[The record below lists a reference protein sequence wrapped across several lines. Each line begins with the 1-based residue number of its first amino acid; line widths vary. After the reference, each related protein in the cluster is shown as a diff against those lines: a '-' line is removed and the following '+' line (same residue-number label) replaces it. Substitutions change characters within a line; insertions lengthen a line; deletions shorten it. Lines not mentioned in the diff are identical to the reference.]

1 MVRRASN
8 LIRTHRRGGFT
19 LMELLVALVMAGVVA
34 LSLVGSVRVAF
45 QARQAAARA
54 ARSTQA
60 SAMAMEFIRQDLGG
74 VMPPNPN
81 WVDPTG
87 VIVSTAAAASGTGTG
102 TGGTGSTGGS
112 SSSSSGNSTQLYL
125 AGAFVGYDG
134 SSAGTGTNNTG
145 GNASVTFYTT
155 AEGPLHPAG
164 GDGEIKKVELSVDNG
179 VLYRKVLSNLTAPQ
193 QQQIQPD
200 QEVLCRNVRSFNLRY
215 YDGSTWQDTW
225 DSTQT
230 SPANELPVAV
240 EVTLEIDPPA
250 DDPQSVLRKY
260 LRIIPIPCSNLI
272 NDLNA
277 SSTSSSTTGGTG
289 Q

>member
-1 MVRRASN
+1 MTRRASI
-8 LIRTHRRGGFT
+8 LISMHRRRRGAGFT

-60 SAMAMEFIRQDLGG
+60 SAIAMEFIRQDLGG

-87 VIVSTAAAASGTGTG
+87 VIVSTAAAASGST
-102 TGGTGSTGGS
+102 GTGSTGS
-112 SSSSSGNSTQLYL
+112 TASSSSGNSTQLYL
-125 AGAFVGYDG
+125 AGAFVGYAG
-134 SSAGTGTNNTG
+134 SSAGSGANNAG
-145 GNASVTFYTT
+145 GNDSVTFYTT
-155 AEGPLHPAG
+155 AEGPQHPAG

-250 DDPQSVLRKY
+250 DDPKALPRRY

-277 SSTSSSTTGGTG
+277 SSTSSSTTGGTP
-289 Q
+289 

>member
-1 MVRRASN
+1 MHPRG
-8 LIRTHRRGGFT
+8 GGFT

-87 VIVSTAAAASGTGTG
+87 VIVSTAASSSTI
-102 TGGTGSTGGS
+102 TGSTSGS
-112 SSSSSGNSTQLYL
+112 GSGSASNSSGNSTQLYL
-125 AGAFVGYDG
+125 AGAFVGYQG
-134 SSAGTGTNNTG
+134 SSAGTGANNAG
-145 GNASVTFYTT
+145 GNDSVVFYTT

-164 GDGEIKKVELSVDNG
+164 GDGEIKKVELSVEGG

-230 SPANELPVAV
+230 SPTNELPVAV
-240 EVTLEIDPPA
+240 EVTLVIDPPA
-250 DDPQSVLRKY
+250 DDPQSLPRKY
-260 LRIIPIPCSNLI
+260 LRNIPIPCSNLI

-277 SSTSSSTTGGTG
+277 SSTSSSSTTGGTP
-289 Q
+289 

>member
-1 MVRRASN
+1 MKHRR
-8 LIRTHRRGGFT
+8 RRGGFT

-54 ARSTQA
+54 TRMTRA
-60 SAMAMEFIRQDLGG
+60 SEMAMEFIRQDLGG
-74 VMPPNPN
+74 TMPPNPN

-87 VIVSTAAAASGTGTG
+87 VIVSTAAAASTGST
-102 TGGTGSTGGS
+102 GTGSTGS
-112 SSSSSGNSTQLYL
+112 SSGTSGNSTQLYL

-134 SSAGTGTNNTG
+134 A
-145 GNASVTFYTT
+145 ASGSKGSGDDSVIFYTT
-155 AEGPLHPAG
+155 AEGPQHPSG
-164 GDGEIKKVELSVDNG
+164 GDGEIKKVELSVDAG
-179 VLYRKVLSNLTAPQ
+179 TRILYRKVLSNLTAPQ
-193 QQQIQPD
+193 QQQIEPD

-240 EVTLEIDPPA
+240 EVTLEIGPPA
-250 DDPQSVLRKY
+250 DDPQSVPHRY
-260 LRIIPIPCSNLI
+260 IRVIPIPCSNLI

-277 SSTSSSTTGGTG
+277 SSTSSSTTGGTA